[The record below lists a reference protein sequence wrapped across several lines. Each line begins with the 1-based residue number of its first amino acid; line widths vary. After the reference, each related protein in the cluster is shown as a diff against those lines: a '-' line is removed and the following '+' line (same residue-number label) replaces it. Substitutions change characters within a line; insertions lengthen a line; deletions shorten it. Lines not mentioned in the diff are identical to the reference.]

1 MASVMRETIL
11 SALRPARG
19 CDTVRMNGATLLTN
33 LRGLLTPDPNTPW
46 KVDRIDDAALV
57 MAEGRVRWM
66 GRRLDLPTEWRDT
79 KITKIID
86 GAQAWA
92 LPGFVD
98 PHTHLL
104 FGGDR
109 SGEFNR
115 RLQGV
120 PYSQIAAEGGGIRET
135 VRATR
140 AATVDELVNLGEARL
155 RTLRSKGVTH
165 IEAKTGYGL
174 ELETESRLMEAYAA
188 LRNRGWSLDVTLLPA
203 HDIPTEFAGDA
214 EGYARVVADEW
225 LPELVRRHPGVA
237 RYCDVFIETGVFTV
251 EQGRRI
257 FEAGKKLG
265 LQPRIHADE
274 LSWTGGAELAA
285 ELGAASADHLMFCSD
300 AGMKAMAAANVTPIL
315 LPTTTLCLGM
325 RDWAPA
331 RKMIE
336 AGCHVALA
344 SDFNPG
350 SSPCL
355 DPLLVLRL
363 GCLQLRLTFEEAL
376 AAMTLH
382 AARSLGR
389 DDLGHLHPG
398 ARASIA
404 LWSVNDPLELVY
416 WVGEAYAPTV
426 IF

>member
-1 MASVMRETIL
+1 
-11 SALRPARG
+11 
-19 CDTVRMNGATLLTN
+19 MNGPTLLTN
-33 LRGLLTPDPNTPW
+33 LSGLLTPDPASSW
-46 KVDRIDDAALV
+46 KVDRIEDAALV
-57 MAEGRVRWM
+57 LENRRISWM
-66 GRRLDLPTEWRDT
+66 GRRRDLPTEWAGAT
-79 KITKIID
+79 PID
-86 GAQAWA
+86 GDGAWA

-104 FGGDR
+104 FAGDR

-115 RLQGV
+115 RLHGIS
-120 PYSQIAAEGGGIRET
+120 YAQIAAEGGGIRET

-140 AATVDELVNLGEARL
+140 AASVEELVELGEARL
-155 RTLRSKGVTH
+155 KVLQARGVVH

-174 ELETESRLMEAYAA
+174 ELEAESRLMSAYTE
-188 LRNRGWSLDVTLLPA
+188 LRRRGWSLDVTLLPA
-203 HDIPTEFAGDA
+203 HDIPVEFAGDA
-214 EGYARVVADEW
+214 EGYSRIVAEEW
-225 LPELVRRHPGVA
+225 LPELVRRHPGVT
-237 RYCDVFIETGVFTV
+237 RYCDVFIETGVFSIA
-251 EQGRRI
+251 QGRRI
-257 FEAGKKLG
+257 FEAGIKLG

-300 AGMKAMAAANVTPIL
+300 AGMKAMAEADVTSIL

-376 AAMTLH
+376 CAMTFH

-389 DDLGHLHPG
+389 NDLGHLHPG
-398 ARASIA
+398 ARTPIA
-404 LWSVNDPLELVY
+404 LWPVKNPLELVY
-416 WVGEAYAPTV
+416 WVGGAYAPRVV
-426 IF
+426 I

>member
-1 MASVMRETIL
+1 
-11 SALRPARG
+11 
-19 CDTVRMNGATLLTN
+19 MNGATVLTN
-33 LRGLLTPDPNTPW
+33 LKGLLTPDPNSPW
-46 KVDRIDDAALV
+46 KVDRIDDPAIA
-57 MAEGRVRWM
+57 MAEGRIAWM
-66 GRRLDLPTEWRDT
+66 GRRAELPAEWLDSPVT
-79 KITKIID
+79 D
-86 GAQAWA
+86 GLGAWA

-104 FGGDR
+104 FAGDR

-115 RLQGV
+115 RLHGV
-120 PYSQIAAEGGGIRET
+120 PYAQIAAEGGGIRET

-140 AATVDELVNLGEARL
+140 TATVQELVELGEARL
-155 RTLRSKGVTH
+155 RTLRSRGVIH

-174 ELETESRLMEAYAA
+174 ELEAESRLLQAYSE
-188 LRNRGWSLDVTLLPA
+188 LKQRGWSLDVTLLPA
-203 HDIPTEFAGDA
+203 HDIPQEYAGDA
-214 EGYARVVADEW
+214 EGYSRVVADVW

-237 RYCDVFIETGVFTV
+237 RYCDVFIETGVFTI

-257 FEAGKKLG
+257 FESGKKLG

-285 ELGAASADHLMFCSD
+285 ELGAASADHLMFCSE
-300 AGMKAMAAANVTPIL
+300 AGMKAMAGANVTPIL

-336 AGCHVALA
+336 AGCRVALA

-382 AARSLGR
+382 AARSLGYG
-389 DDLGHLHPG
+389 DLGHLHPG
-398 ARASIA
+398 ARAA
-404 LWSVNDPLELVY
+404 LTLWPIQDPLELVY
-416 WVGEAYAPTV
+416 WVGEAYAPRV
-426 IF
+426 ISPEDPCA

>member
-1 MASVMRETIL
+1 
-11 SALRPARG
+11 
-19 CDTVRMNGATLLTN
+19 MNGATVLTN
-33 LRGLLTPDPNTPW
+33 LKGLLTPDPNSPW
-46 KVDRIDDAALV
+46 KVVRIDDPAIA
-57 MAEGRVRWM
+57 MAEGRVAWM
-66 GRRLDLPTEWRDT
+66 GRRSDLPLEWSET
-79 KITKIID
+79 PITD
-86 GAQAWA
+86 GLGAWA

-104 FGGDR
+104 FAGDR

-115 RLQGV
+115 RLHGV
-120 PYSQIAAEGGGIRET
+120 PYAQIAAEGGGIRET

-140 AATVDELVNLGEARL
+140 SASVQELVELGEARL
-155 RTLRSKGVTH
+155 TTLRSRGVVH

-174 ELETESRLMEAYAA
+174 ELEAESRLLQAYSE
-188 LRNRGWSLDVTLLPA
+188 LQRRGWSLDVTLLPA
-203 HDIPTEFAGDA
+203 HDIPQEYAGDA
-214 EGYARVVADEW
+214 EGYSRVVADAW
-225 LPELVRRHPGVA
+225 LPELMRRHPGVA
-237 RYCDVFIETGVFTV
+237 RYCDVFIETGVFTI

-257 FEAGKKLG
+257 FESGKKLG

-285 ELGAASADHLMFCSD
+285 ELGAASADHLMFCSEQ
-300 AGMKAMAAANVTPIL
+300 GMRAMAAKNVTPIL

-331 RKMIE
+331 RNMIE
-336 AGCHVALA
+336 TGCRVALA

-376 AAMTLH
+376 TAMTLH
-382 AARSLGR
+382 AALSLGR
-389 DDLGHLHPG
+389 GDLGHLLPG
-398 ARASIA
+398 ARANLA
-404 LWSVNDPLELVY
+404 LWPVQDPLELVY
-416 WVGEAYAPTV
+416 WVGEAYAPWV
-426 IF
+426 ISPEDPCA